1 MSTTY
6 HYGQSNSPAEGPSRS
21 GSYLASRSR
30 GQSAPRL
37 TTMRLSRVSGLSWMG
52 LSASRSRGR

>member
-1 MSTTY
+1 MSTTFQS
-6 HYGQSNSPAEGPSRS
+6 GQSGSPAEGPSRS
-21 GSYLASRSR
+21 GSHLASRNR

-37 TTMRLSRVSGLSWMG
+37 TAMRLSRVSGLSWMG